1 MSFIK
6 IMILIFLLNDCDLY
20 SLYSWYDFYA
30 ILCIHEIF
38 ISSPN
43 YFFSI
48 FLKWWY
54 ECMRYSWIYFDVCK
68 WEVSIMHGRMQCD
81 KLIPWW
87 FEIFMIWNDAYAF
100 FMMCIMNALNDKC
113 LESWLKWSDKYLKNI
128 DLMFGIMNTPLSY
141 MKIVINILK

>member
-6 IMILIFLLNDCDLY
+6 IMILIYQIEWIENEWWFF
-20 SLYSWYDFYA
+20 SWM
-30 ILCIHEIF
+30 IVTCIPCIHDMIF
-38 ISSPN
+38 MQFFIFMKYLSHHPIIS
-43 YFFSI
+43 FSI

-100 FMMCIMNALNDKC
+100 YYDNVWCV
-113 LESWLKWSDKYLKNI
+113 SWMLKKK
-128 DLMFGIMNTPLSY
+128 
-141 MKIVINILK
+141 KIK

>member
-1 MSFIK
+1 
-6 IMILIFLLNDCDLY
+6 MILMIWIWNEFYQNHDLDLSNWMNWKWMMIFLLNDCDLY

-100 FMMCIMNALNDKC
+100 YYDNVWCVSWMLKKKKLNK
-113 LESWLKWSDKYLKNI
+113 
-128 DLMFGIMNTPLSY
+128 
-141 MKIVINILK
+141 